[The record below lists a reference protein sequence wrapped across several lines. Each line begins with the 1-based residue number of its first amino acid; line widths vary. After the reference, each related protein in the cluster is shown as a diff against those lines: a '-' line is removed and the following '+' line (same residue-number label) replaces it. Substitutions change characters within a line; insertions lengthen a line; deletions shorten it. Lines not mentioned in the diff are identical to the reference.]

1 MPTDALLFIDT
12 NQYLQLYG
20 LVAGKKLLDFL
31 EEQRAHIFITT
42 QVVDEVIRN
51 KLSCALIFMLDK
63 FKELELSSGV
73 VPDHLFG
80 ISDEKMKEF
89 RNSLGEAAKV
99 KTELNRLAADS
110 LTQISRSEDEV
121 SRRLEGLFDKAIW
134 PSTEELRRA
143 RDRKERG
150 NPPGKPGDP
159 LGDQITWEQLLGCC
173 KGGNR
178 LWIITK
184 DKDYQTEHKQTVLL
198 NPLLCRDITI
208 ACGTAPEV
216 HCFSDLLKG
225 LEHFG
230 KNAGV
235 KADKLPTPAEAE
247 QIKKEQESLPP
258 LGRMTGQ
265 HYVLVPETGSYGL
278 SVSHSDVRGVGHSDV
293 RGKAT
298 LTVKENENDGIA

>member
-1 MPTDALLFIDT
+1 M
-12 NQYLQLYG
+12 
-20 LVAGKKLLDFL
+20 
-31 EEQRAHIFITT
+31 
-42 QVVDEVIRN
+42 
-51 KLSCALIFMLDK
+51 
-63 FKELELSSGV
+63 
-73 VPDHLFG
+73 PDHLFS

-89 RNSLGEAAKV
+89 RNILGEAAKV

-121 SRRLEGLFDKAIW
+121 SRRLEGLFDKAIS

-173 KGGNR
+173 KGGHR

-198 NPLLCRDITI
+198 NPLLYRDITI

-225 LEHFG
+225 LKHFG

-235 KADKLPTPAEAE
+235 KAEKLPT
-247 QIKKEQESLPP
+247 EQESTEIKQEIDALPSV
-258 LGRMTGQ
+258 GWMTGSTTCWLLRLAPTVFQ
-265 HYVLVPETGSYGL
+265 SATPTCVELERRGSRL
-278 SVSHSDVRGVGHSDV
+278 KRMKTMVSDNPLYKAAFWGGVKIRSGQRGRA
-293 RGKAT
+293 RGGF
-298 LTVKENENDGIA
+298 E

>member
-1 MPTDALLFIDT
+1 MPTDALLFIDA

-31 EEQRAHIFITT
+31 EEQRAHIFVTT

-73 VPDHLFG
+73 VPDHLFS

-89 RNSLGEAAKV
+89 RNILGEAAKV

-121 SRRLEGLFDKAIW
+121 SRRLEGLFDKAIS

-173 KGGNR
+173 KGGHR

-198 NPLLCRDITI
+198 NPLLYRDITI

-225 LEHFG
+225 LKHFG

-235 KADKLPTPAEAE
+235 KAEKLPT
-247 QIKKEQESLPP
+247 EQESTEIKQEIDALPSV
-258 LGRMTGQ
+258 GWMTGQ
-265 HYVLVPETGSYGL
+265 HHVLVAETGSYGL
-278 SVSHSDVRGVGHSDV
+278 SISHSDVRGI
-293 RGKAT
+293 GKAR
-298 LTVKENENDGIA
+298 LTVKENENDGVG

>member
-1 MPTDALLFIDT
+1 MPTDALLFIDA

-20 LVAGKKLLDFL
+20 LVAGKMLLDFL
-31 EEQRAHIFITT
+31 EEQRAHIFVTT

-51 KLSCALIFMLDK
+51 KLRVALIFMLDK

-73 VPDHLFG
+73 VPDHLFS

-89 RNSLGEAAKV
+89 RNILGEAAKV

-121 SRRLEGLFDKAIW
+121 SRRLEGLFDKAIS

-150 NPPGKPGDP
+150 NPPGNPRDP

-173 KGGNR
+173 KGGHR

-198 NPLLCRDITI
+198 NPLLYRDITI

-235 KADKLPTPAEAE
+235 NL
-247 QIKKEQESLPP
+247 
-258 LGRMTGQ
+258 
-265 HYVLVPETGSYGL
+265 L
-278 SVSHSDVRGVGHSDV
+278 SVSGGDDFPRFSAAGWCVAWEPGPSDPVTSHPKSRFPATLAGRGVEARSFGPGHT
-293 RGKAT
+293 G
-298 LTVKENENDGIA
+298 

>member
-1 MPTDALLFIDT
+1 MPTDALLFIDA